1 MTDVPIGVFAR
12 IFRRPSPDAVAAAVA
27 AAGFDLV
34 QLNLNSFGLPTIPD
48 AATVDLAAIRAAFA
62 AHGVRIWGLSATY
75 NMTHPDPERRSRE
88 TVAAAAMVERAADLG
103 VTAVTLCTGTRD
115 PGDMWR
121 AHRDN
126 TTAAAWRDMRAAFDV
141 LLPAAARSG
150 VRLGVEPESANIV
163 RDAAAARR
171 LLAELGGD
179 ARHVGIVLDPANL
192 LSPGTLSRQQK
203 ILRAAADAL
212 GDAVICVHAKDVVA
226 SGYAA
231 AGYGGLD
238 YDLVFGLVRDLPH
251 RVPMVIQDAAED
263 DIARVL
269 AFLRG
274 RATRAARA

>member
-1 MTDVPIGVFAR
+1 VTDVPIGVFAR

-88 TVAAAAMVERAADLG
+88 TVAAAAMVDRAADLG

-121 AHRDN
+121 PHRDN
-126 TTAAAWRDMRAAFDV
+126 T
-141 LLPAAARSG
+141 PAAARAG
-150 VRLGVEPESANIV
+150 VRLGVEPESANVV

-171 LLAELGGD
+171 LLADLGGD

-192 LSPGTLSRQQK
+192 LSPGTLPRQRK
-203 ILRAAADAL
+203 ILQAAAEAL

-226 SGYAA
+226 AGYAA

-238 YDLVFGLVRDLPH
+238 YELVFALVRDLPH
-251 RVPMVIQDAAED
+251 RVPMVIQDATED
-263 DIARVL
+263 DIPRVL

-274 RATRAARA
+274 RAARVADPTGG